1 VLVDQTK
8 AVQYLNEIKDHVKS
22 AFQWASQEGAMTQEP
37 MRGVRIN
44 VIDANLISDS
54 IHRGAGQLIPA
65 ARKVI
70 YACQLTAEPRLLEPM
85 FLCEIQAPD
94 SVVGAIY
101 QVIGQRRGIIISEE
115 PVHGA
120 PTVIMKSY
128 LPVAESFGFT
138 ELLRSAT

>member
-1 VLVDQTK
+1 
-8 AVQYLNEIKDHVKS
+8 
-22 AFQWASQEGAMTQEP
+22 MTQEP

-44 VIDANLISDS
+44 LIDVNLIADS

-70 YACQLTAEPRLLEPM
+70 YASQLTAEPRLLEPM

-94 SVVGAIY
+94 SVVGSIY

-115 PVHGA
+115 PV
-120 PTVIMKSY
+120 
-128 LPVAESFGFT
+128 
-138 ELLRSAT
+138 